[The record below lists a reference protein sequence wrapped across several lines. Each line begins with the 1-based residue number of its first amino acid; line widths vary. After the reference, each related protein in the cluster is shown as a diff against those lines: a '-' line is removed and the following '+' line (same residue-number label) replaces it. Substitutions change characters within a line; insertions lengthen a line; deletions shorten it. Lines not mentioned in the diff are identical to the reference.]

1 MNVAN
6 IRALSV
12 IVCLLASASYP
23 NNQRQSSA
31 ARQARPEIE
40 AETIKLGTTMVS
52 VSFAVRDR
60 RGAFVDSLE
69 KDDLQVFEDGKKQH
83 ISSFETSPFF
93 IRSTQPIAVALVL
106 RWQPGTMRSSSK
118 IALAALAAWQDSLP
132 PDSLI
137 GIFSGT
143 KCVLQWFTKD
153 EALLRNASRLLTDLV
168 ERDDFC
174 GGVAG
179 ASTAG
184 FYRGIAEAARELN
197 DVSPT
202 SEGIKRRKLMFIIG
216 DYSQIRRPFWPEYNN
231 LWYSNYSE
239 SLKQAKAASID
250 VYAAMTQDHRAG
262 AEWWGDVRY
271 LEHFIDQVGGRIVNL
286 SGSYKAETG
295 GFGNIYAE
303 LQHSYQVS
311 YSPSRTQLDGKFHK
325 IKLQLRQPDLKVV
338 GAREGYWAFTDDQF
352 ADQNPDFD
360 ETLTPTKDDRP
371 REQPGIVLKRRQ
383 SSRDGNTAPDLMIG
397 LDHDMQPIDDQ
408 VAPLQAMIHLES
420 YQLLRDG
427 NHTADVSFWFDYRSF
442 RVSRNWS
449 ARVDRETREVWFWPL
464 HDYANLDLWIEL
476 FRRDESMPISQMQR
490 TLNIF
495 ADLKQSHQYQLT
507 GVKHVE
513 SFVLPQGKY
522 WMRVAARETMSG
534 RLVKLNKAIEVNELG
549 VKVRPD
555 TEADGGDAELPGP
568 LLDRP
573 VASSSSISGQNERG
587 PHPDGTLNV
596 ALLIDAH
603 ELMRRN
609 QLQTLASMVGRS
621 LSALEPTDRTGVVAV
636 NDHATQVL
644 AFTGYHRLA
653 PDAINRILL
662 SPSDWTAINDYEAF
676 ASTANGMMASIAG
689 RNVMIWLTDLNNNL
703 REYYGHAIERDIL
716 RKRPESRIY
725 VDDHDLDFA
734 PYDQSLEA
742 VRASKTTFYAVVL
755 PSRFPALKFWENMRD
770 KRKDKLRKF
779 AEATGG
785 ALFTLKQIDELPS
798 ILSRIIQ
805 EQHSGKP
812 LNKR

>member
-6 IRALSV
+6 FRALSV
-12 IVCLLASASYP
+12 IVCLLASPSYP
-23 NNQRQSSA
+23 NKQRQSSA

-40 AETIKLGTTMVS
+40 GETIKLRTTLVS

-60 RGAFVDSLE
+60 RGAFVDSLQE
-69 KDDLQVFEDGKKQH
+69 GDVQVFEDGKKQH

-93 IRSTQPIAVALVL
+93 IKTTQPIAVALVL
-106 RWQPGTMRSSSK
+106 RWQPNTMRSYSK

-153 EALLRNASRLLTDLV
+153 RALLRNASRLLTDLV

-174 GGVAG
+174 GGDG
-179 ASTAG
+179 APYPG
-184 FYRGIAEAARELN
+184 FYRGIAEAAQGLI
-197 DVSPT
+197 DVGSA
-202 SEGIKRRKLMFIIG
+202 SDGVKRRRVMFIIG
-216 DYSQIRRPFWPEYNN
+216 DYSQIQRPFWPQYNN

-239 SLKQAKAASID
+239 TLKRAKAASID
-250 VYAAMTQDHRAG
+250 VYAAMTQGYRAG
-262 AEWWGDVRY
+262 AEWRGDVRY

-286 SGSYKAETG
+286 TGSYKAENEE
-295 GFGNIYAE
+295 FGNIYAE

-311 YSPSRTQLDGKFHK
+311 YSPSRTELDGKFHK

-338 GAREGYWAFTDDQF
+338 GAREGYWAFTDGEF
-352 ADQNPDFD
+352 AERNSDFE
-360 ETLTPTKDDRP
+360 ETLTPTKDDKP

-383 SSRDGNTAPDLMIG
+383 SSRDGSTALDLMIG
-397 LDHDMQPIDDQ
+397 LDRDMQPIDEQ
-408 VAPLQAMIHLES
+408 VAPLRAMIELGS
-420 YQLLRDG
+420 NRSLRNGD
-427 NHTADVSFWFDYRSF
+427 HSADFSFWFDYRSF
-442 RVSRNWS
+442 RVTRNGGG
-449 ARVDRETREVWFWPL
+449 RVDRQTREASFWPL

-476 FRRDESMPISQMQR
+476 FRQGESRPVSQMQR
-490 TLNIF
+490 TLNVF

-513 SFVLPQGKY
+513 SFVLPQGNY

-534 RLVKLNKAIEVNELG
+534 RLVKFNEAIEVSDLG
-549 VKVRPD
+549 IKVRPALNPD
-555 TEADGGDAELPGP
+555 EGDVELSGT
-568 LLDRP
+568 LLDHPADLSTKPRHKEPSPRP
-573 VASSSSISGQNERG
+573 DNA
-587 PHPDGTLNV
+587 LNV

-609 QLQTLASMVGRS
+609 QLQTLASMVGAS
-621 LSALEPTDRTGVVAV
+621 LSALKATDRTGVVAV

-644 AFTGYHRLA
+644 AFTENHRQA

-676 ASTANGMMASIAG
+676 ASTANGMMASNSG
-689 RNVMIWLTDLNNNL
+689 RNMMIWLTDLNNNL
-703 REYYGHAIERDIL
+703 REYYGHAIYQDIL
-716 RKRPESRIY
+716 WQGPEWRTH

-785 ALFTLKQIDELPS
+785 ALFTLKQIEELPS
-798 ILSRIIQ
+798 ILSRITQ